1 MSLMNIRKTLG
12 VSMLAL
18 ATLAAHA
25 FAASE
30 VKSIDV
36 TADLD
41 AVTNPAAAKYWS
53 NISADLKDAI
63 AARLVDRIGDEGS
76 EIKVDIDEVSLANSF
91 QTAMGMEDAV
101 ISGQVNVSS
110 ETDNSVFDGYELTV
124 SSTAASAFSE
134 EGKPLT
140 GAFSDTPEYY
150 AALVRA
156 FADAVVTR
164 LK

>member
-1 MSLMNIRKTLG
+1 MGVDVVVRGLDLGCEWWWIR
-12 VSMLAL
+12 VC
-18 ATLAAHA
+18 AHLYIYVYA
-25 FAASE
+25 P
-30 VKSIDV
+30 
-36 TADLD
+36 D
-41 AVTNPAAAKYWS
+41 ACA
-53 NISADLKDAI
+53 
-63 AARLVDRIGDEGS
+63 
-76 EIKVDIDEVSLANSF
+76 
-91 QTAMGMEDAV
+91 
-101 ISGQVNVSS
+101 
-110 ETDNSVFDGYELTV
+110 